1 MLPLTKIDAAT
12 WPDSALQHLQA
23 IQAEIDACA
32 DFDLRAK
39 KADSKWNS
47 KTRSQAG
54 EQAFAK
60 VREQLK
66 QESVGA
72 GLCCYCEQNEATDIE
87 HVLPKSLFPGQAFA
101 AHNYLLACKT
111 CNTGHK
117 LDKMAVFVPSGSAVS
132 QSLGRQ
138 EEPASQDMAFIHPR
152 KENPLALMLLDW
164 KTGLFAAHPKTAPAG
179 SREKQKVLNTI
190 EILGLNT
197 RDALVNCRQ
206 NAVKDYQRLLREY
219 VNIKQATNHKE
230 LDEAS
235 GGHPEIDPSVPLATE
250 QQRLL
255 SCIRAQIARQPHP
268 AVWVEIWRSPAT
280 PKKMRE
286 WMGDA
291 QELSPLPGLSITFK

>member
-12 WPDSALQHLQA
+12 WPDSTLQHLQT
-23 IQAEIDACA
+23 IQAQIDACA
-32 DFDLRAK
+32 NFAQRTE
-39 KADSKWNS
+39 KADAKWNS
-47 KTRSQAG
+47 KTSSQAG
-54 EQAFAK
+54 KQAFAE
-60 VREQLK
+60 VRAQLK

-87 HVLPKSLFPGQAFA
+87 HILPKSLFPEQAFV

-111 CNTGHK
+111 CNTGYK
-117 LDKMAVFVPSGSAVS
+117 LDQMAVFTPSGSANS
-132 QSLGRQ
+132 QILARG
-138 EEPASQDMAFIHPR
+138 EVPASQDRAFIHPR
-152 KENPLALMLLDW
+152 EENPLALMLLDW
-164 KTGLFAAHPKTAPAG
+164 HSGLFLAHPRTAPEG
-179 SREKQKVLNTI
+179 SREKYKVQHTLK
-190 EILGLNT
+190 ILGLNT
-197 RDALVNCRQ
+197 RETLVQYRKI
-206 NAVKDYQRLLREY
+206 AFEDYKRLLREY
-219 VNIKQATNHKE
+219 VAIKQATNHKE

-291 QELSPLPGLSITFK
+291 QELSPLPALNMTLK